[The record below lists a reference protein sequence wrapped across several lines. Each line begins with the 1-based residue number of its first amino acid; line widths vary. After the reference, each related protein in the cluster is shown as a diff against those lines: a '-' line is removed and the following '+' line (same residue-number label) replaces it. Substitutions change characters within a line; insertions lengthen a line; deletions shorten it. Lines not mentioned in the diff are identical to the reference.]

1 MVANTKPGT
10 KIKVLTLES
19 AQLQAELQR
28 DLGHLANLAIPL
40 ELRIN
45 HRTEMPALAQLVDV
59 CFVVEHH
66 KFYCHKAAFAVRSE
80 YFRALFRDHFGETSQ
95 TDILNNSADELSSPP
110 VIDVLSIRD
119 ITAEVFAQVVL
130 YVYSNNIEVQLKKIK
145 HKGTKMK

>member
-1 MVANTKPGT
+1 
-10 KIKVLTLES
+10 
-19 AQLQAELQR
+19 
-28 DLGHLANLAIPL
+28 LANLAIPP

-45 HRTEMPALAQLVDV
+45 PRTEMPALAHLVDV

-95 TDILNNSADELSSPP
+95 TDILNDSVDELSSPP

-130 YVYSNNIEVQLKKIK
+130 YVYSNNIEVQLNSK
-145 HKGTKMK
+145 T